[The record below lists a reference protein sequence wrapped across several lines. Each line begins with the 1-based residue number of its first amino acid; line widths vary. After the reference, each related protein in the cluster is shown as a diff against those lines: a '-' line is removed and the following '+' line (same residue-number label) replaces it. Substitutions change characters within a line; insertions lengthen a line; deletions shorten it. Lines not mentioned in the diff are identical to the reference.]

1 MSGTMAP
8 RGRLRDLFIVGGLLV
23 LMFALH
29 FLPRLFGFR
38 SVGEISSVSRGAGT
52 LSEGHAGPAAVG
64 GVGVTSITQAVEET
78 RFRVAAEEMP
88 TVVGG
93 DSALAA
99 HLVYPDL
106 AKRMSVE
113 GVVFVLAYID
123 TAGSVVKTSVLRGI
137 GGGCDEAAC
146 DAVSALRFVPGRE
159 HGSRVAVKE
168 MIPVRFSLSGRKS

>member
-52 LSEGHAGPAAVG
+52 LSEGPAAVG

-99 HLVYPDL
+99 YLVYPDL